1 MSCYAKYFKK
11 AFKRVLVI
19 RKQFKDTRK
28 KVINSIKKLKVKRK
42 YFAEKLEASKSD
54 PRKTWPLIDEL
65 KSRQCKLIKVSQ
77 LKSRHLS
84 LSFSQRHI
92 RGVSRLSY

>member
-11 AFKRVLVI
+11 AFKRVLVT

-65 KSRQCKLIKVSQ
+65 QSRQCKLIKVSQ
-77 LKSRHLS
+77 IKSGHLS
-84 LSFSQRHI
+84 LSFSQRPI
-92 RGVSRLSY
+92 RGVSRLFY